1 MNKKIVVI
9 FIIFILLI
17 FAINVTNTYAG
28 DLGDVISGGKGF
40 VDSSKGDV
48 EIDSSKLSQTSKSV
62 YNILLMI
69 SFIVVA
75 VVGIILGMKFMMAG
89 VDEKAK
95 AKESLVIFFIGCIV
109 VYGAFGIWKVLVTA
123 LSSL

>member
-1 MNKKIVVI
+1 MNKKIVII

-28 DLGDVISGGKGF
+28 DLGDVISGGKSF
-40 VDSSKGDV
+40 VDSSKGDI
-48 EIDSSKLSQTSKSV
+48 EIDSSKLSQMSKSV

>member
-40 VDSSKGDV
+40 VDSSKGDI

-89 VDEKAK
+89 LDEKAK

>member
-28 DLGDVISGGKGF
+28 DLGDVISGGKSF

-89 VDEKAK
+89 IDEKAK

>member
-9 FIIFILLI
+9 FTIFILLI

-28 DLGDVISGGKGF
+28 DLGDVISGGKSF

>member
-28 DLGDVISGGKGF
+28 DLGDVISGGKSF
-40 VDSSKGDV
+40 VDSSNGDV

>member
-40 VDSSKGDV
+40 VGSSKGDI

>member
-28 DLGDVISGGKGF
+28 DLGDVISGGKSF

-48 EIDSSKLSQTSKSV
+48 EIDS
-62 YNILLMI
+62 
-69 SFIVVA
+69 
-75 VVGIILGMKFMMAG
+75 
-89 VDEKAK
+89 
-95 AKESLVIFFIGCIV
+95 
-109 VYGAFGIWKVLVTA
+109 
-123 LSSL
+123 

>member
-17 FAINVTNTYAG
+17 FAISVTNTYAG
-28 DLGDVISGGKGF
+28 DLGDVISGGKSF

>member
-40 VDSSKGDV
+40 VDSSKGDI

>member
-9 FIIFILLI
+9 FIIFVLLI
-17 FAINVTNTYAG
+17 FGINVTNTYAG
-28 DLGDVISGGKGF
+28 DLGDVISGGKSF
-40 VDSSKGDV
+40 INSSKGDV
-48 EIDSSKLSQTSKSV
+48 EIDSTKLSKTSSSV
-62 YNILLMI
+62 YNILLMV
-69 SFIVVA
+69 SFVVVA

>member
-1 MNKKIVVI
+1 MNKKILVI

-40 VDSSKGDV
+40 VDSSKGDI

-95 AKESLVIFFIGCIV
+95 ANESLVIFFIGCIV